1 MEDSTAF
8 LRSSPYFA
16 GLAPGELEHVAASAL
31 RRSVD
36 KNETLLLE
44 GEEAKAMYFIVEG
57 RVKIYKT
64 SPEGKEQ
71 ILRIMH
77 SGESFNEVPLFD
89 GGPNPASATAME
101 PTAVLGLSKNDM
113 TRLLRENSQ
122 VAVNALRIMAS
133 RLRQLVSLV
142 EDLSLRQVTS
152 RVAKIL
158 LDLEAEARQSEPLTQ
173 QQMAALA
180 GTAREM
186 VSRSLRTLE
195 AEGAIRQE
203 RRRITI
209 LDRERLRKVA
219 WG

>member
-1 MEDSTAF
+1 MDDAAAF
-8 LRSSPYFA
+8 LGSSQYFA
-16 GLAPGELEHVAASAL
+16 ELSPKELEAVAAAVF
-31 RRSVD
+31 RRAVD
-36 KNETLLLE
+36 KNETLFLE
-44 GEEAKAMYFIVEG
+44 GEEAQAMYFIGEG

-64 SPEGKEQ
+64 SPDGKEQ

-101 PTAVLGLSKNDM
+101 PTVVLGMSKKDM
-113 TRLLRENSQ
+113 SRVLREHPQ
-122 VAVNALRIMAS
+122 VAINALRIMSS

-158 LDLEAEARQSEPLTQ
+158 LDLEAEARQDQPLTQ